1 MAILHVQQIRGHL
14 EKVFAGLIDMSDYA
28 TASPEQ
34 RGQVLLTRSLAAFAI
49 MHLADIAA
57 QRAASAVTDG
67 TGDNGVDAIYFDEVE
82 RRLYIVQSKWASDG
96 KGSVERGDIQKF
108 VTGIHD
114 LINTRFERFN
124 ARVQAKQGEV
134 ESAVF
139 DATTKIVAVVAYT
152 GQDALAR
159 EPQQDLDDLLAE
171 MNQPTETI
179 EVRILRQINLHA
191 VVAAGSKGSP
201 INLDVVLT
209 DWGQL
214 KEPFHAVY
222 GQVAAQDVAAWADSY
237 HPRLFAP
244 NLRMFLGQ
252 TEVNDGMAETLK
264 TRPEHFWYYNNGIT
278 ALCSSIKKKP
288 IGGASRETGIFEVL
302 DVTVVNGAQTVGA
315 LGSARAADPEALGR
329 ARVFIR
335 FISLEDTSEDIATA
349 ITRFTN
355 TQNRI
360 ERRDFVALDPQQERL
375 RTELQID
382 GIEYVYKSGHSVP
395 AGKSGFDIAEATV
408 ALACASSDVGL
419 AVQAKREIGKLWED
433 ISKAPYK
440 TLFNPSV
447 SGPDL
452 WRYLRIL
459 RASEGVLQKEQKE
472 RAGRDRMFAVH
483 GNRLIEWLVYQR
495 LKDYGKMP
503 EDPDDQLTHDA
514 IVAATREALD
524 RVADTANELFGN
536 DVYLASLFKNLTKC
550 RAIVRE
556 IRQE

>member
-1 MAILHVQQIRGHL
+1 
-14 EKVFAGLIDMSDYA
+14 
-28 TASPEQ
+28 
-34 RGQVLLTRSLAAFAI
+34 
-49 MHLADIAA
+49 
-57 QRAASAVTDG
+57 VTDG

-82 RRLYIVQSKWASDG
+82 RRLYIVQSKWTADG

-108 VTGIHD
+108 ITGIHD

-134 ESAVF
+134 EAAVF

-152 GQDALAR
+152 GQDTLAK

-179 EVRILRQINLHA
+179 EVRVLRQINLHS

-214 KEPFHAVY
+214 KDPFHAVY

-252 TEVNDGMAETLK
+252 TDVNDGMVETLK

-288 IGGASRETGIFEVL
+288 IGGTSRETGIFEVL

-335 FISLEDTSEDIATA
+335 FISLEGTSEDIATA

-395 AGKSGFDIAEATV
+395 AGKPGFEITEATV
-408 ALACASSDVGL
+408 ALACASNDVGL

-433 ISKAPYK
+433 ISKSPYK
-440 TLFNPSV
+440 ALFNASV

-452 WRYLRIL
+452 WLYLRIL
-459 RASEGVLQKEQKE
+459 RMAEGVLQKQQKE

-495 LKDYGKMP
+495 LKDNGKIP
-503 EDPDDQLTHDA
+503 GDPDDQLTHDA
-514 IVAATREALD
+514 IVAATSEALD
-524 RVADTANELFGN
+524 QVTNTANELFGN

-550 RAIVRE
+550 RAIVKE